1 MKSLRQPP
9 SALVLA
15 LFLVGSVFGAGA
27 VRAQTTMRVM
37 GAPQII
43 VPGSQVSVVVDYAT
57 PIPNNVVI
65 SLIDNNFAWKAGTA
79 TAIAAG
85 AGQVTLTFTAPSNLV
100 ANDNYSLTG
109 YIDEDTG
116 NWQNP
121 DVTAASHP
129 VKVRSSVNANLVDH
143 KVVAAAVDPG
153 AAFRFCV
160 SYAATGAKE
169 IKLNVFKG
177 APGDYTQWRG
187 GYTGTVTAGAGT
199 ISPVDITLSDYTP
212 GAYFAA
218 ISIGDAGATSG
229 LVYGTALTLSV
240 NDPTPKTNI
249 APTDTNIRY
258 IGRFNMA
265 DPAAPEFDWPG
276 THIKAKFTGTS
287 VGVKL
292 ESTSTSYRYRVFVDG
307 VAQPDIV
314 ASAAGNQTYSVAT
327 GLADGTH
334 SIEIHK
340 KNEDDY
346 DIKTTKFRGFVLD
359 QGRALAAPDAA
370 PTRKILVIGDSYTA
384 GYGAA
389 FTGSA
394 RTAASHAEKLAY
406 DDTYTAYGPQV
417 ARHYEADYQI
427 VARSG
432 IGVYCKNNSISSAD
446 SMRNRYDN
454 TLFGY
459 ETPAY
464 TMGGFVP
471 QLIII
476 NLGINDFATW
486 AKPSAPTQTQ
496 FEDAYKS
503 FIDSL
508 RGHYPDAK
516 FLLVTQASSPAS
528 WHAYVQN
535 VATAK
540 SASYQHVTLSGADL
554 GLDWHPTPTGH
565 TTIKNS
571 LVTKIETMGVNWAG
585 GGSNP
590 PPATTTMRVIG
601 APEIIVPGSQVN
613 VVVDYATPIAN
624 NVVIS
629 LIDNTFVWRAG
640 TATAVPAGSGQ
651 VTLTFTA
658 PANLTPNDGFILTGY
673 IDENTANWQNP
684 DVTAANYTVKVRASV
699 NANLIRHSAISSNA
713 TAGSPFRLCASY
725 AATGPKQIK
734 VNLFRGSPGDY
745 TQWAGSFTAN
755 VTAGAGVISPV
766 EVSPGSPVPGSYFA
780 SIQMGDPGAST
791 GLVYGAEIPL
801 TLAAGAAGTE
811 ISPENPNIRYIG
823 RFNTA
828 DPAAPEFDWPGTHI
842 KANFTGTS
850 VGVKLEST
858 STAYRYRVFVDGVA
872 QADIVAS
879 TAGNQTYSVATG
891 LANGTH
897 SIEIHKKNEDDSDT
911 RTTKFKGLV
920 LDSGASLAAPDT
932 APARRLLVVGDSI
945 SVGYGAAFS
954 GAARAAADHAEKLA
968 ADDTY
973 IAYGPQVARHYG
985 ADYQIIARSGY
996 GVYCKNNDISPAE
1009 SMRNRH
1015 DNTLF
1020 AQDALA
1026 YSAAQFQPQVIVVNL
1041 GINDFATY
1049 AKAEVPTQAEF
1060 EAAYNELLLAL
1071 RTANPSARF
1080 LLVTES
1086 SSVQP
1091 WHAYVQNVAAAN
1103 GALYVPVLYQSG
1115 DQGLDWHPNLQGQT
1129 RIAQAIISALDGA
1142 GDVWETLSTWRT
1154 THFGSSANTGDAAD
1168 LADPDADGFPNLLEY
1183 ALGGVP
1189 DSFASRPET
1198 PVSISTDRL
1207 AITFDRLRGDL
1218 TYTVQGSDDL
1228 AAWTDL
1234 ATNPGAIGENITY
1247 IDSENLASA
1256 PRRFL
1261 RVKVTPAP

>member
-9 SALVLA
+9 PALVLA

-85 AGQVTLTFTAPSNLV
+85 AGQVTLTFTTPSNLV

-265 DPAAPEFDWPG
+265 DPDAPEFDWPG
-276 THIKAKFTGTS
+276 THIKTKFTGTS

-314 ASAAGNQTYSVAT
+314 ASA
-327 GLADGTH
+327 
-334 SIEIHK
+334 
-340 KNEDDY
+340 
-346 DIKTTKFRGFVLD
+346 
-359 QGRALAAPDAA
+359 
-370 PTRKILVIGDSYTA
+370 
-384 GYGAA
+384 
-389 FTGSA
+389 
-394 RTAASHAEKLAY
+394 
-406 DDTYTAYGPQV
+406 
-417 ARHYEADYQI
+417 
-427 VARSG
+427 
-432 IGVYCKNNSISSAD
+432 
-446 SMRNRYDN
+446 
-454 TLFGY
+454 
-459 ETPAY
+459 
-464 TMGGFVP
+464 
-471 QLIII
+471 
-476 NLGINDFATW
+476 
-486 AKPSAPTQTQ
+486 
-496 FEDAYKS
+496 
-503 FIDSL
+503 
-508 RGHYPDAK
+508 
-516 FLLVTQASSPAS
+516 
-528 WHAYVQN
+528 
-535 VATAK
+535 
-540 SASYQHVTLSGADL
+540 
-554 GLDWHPTPTGH
+554 
-565 TTIKNS
+565 
-571 LVTKIETMGVNWAG
+571 
-585 GGSNP
+585 
-590 PPATTTMRVIG
+590 
-601 APEIIVPGSQVN
+601 
-613 VVVDYATPIAN
+613 
-624 NVVIS
+624 
-629 LIDNTFVWRAG
+629 
-640 TATAVPAGSGQ
+640 
-651 VTLTFTA
+651 
-658 PANLTPNDGFILTGY
+658 
-673 IDENTANWQNP
+673 
-684 DVTAANYTVKVRASV
+684 
-699 NANLIRHSAISSNA
+699 
-713 TAGSPFRLCASY
+713 
-725 AATGPKQIK
+725 
-734 VNLFRGSPGDY
+734 
-745 TQWAGSFTAN
+745 
-755 VTAGAGVISPV
+755 
-766 EVSPGSPVPGSYFA
+766 
-780 SIQMGDPGAST
+780 
-791 GLVYGAEIPL
+791 
-801 TLAAGAAGTE
+801 
-811 ISPENPNIRYIG
+811 
-823 RFNTA
+823 
-828 DPAAPEFDWPGTHI
+828 
-842 KANFTGTS
+842 
-850 VGVKLEST
+850 
-858 STAYRYRVFVDGVA
+858 
-872 QADIVAS
+872 
-879 TAGNQTYSVATG
+879 AGNQTYSVATG

-996 GVYCKNNDISPAE
+996 GVYCKNNDLSPAE

-1049 AKAEVPTQAEF
+1049 AKAGVPTQAEF

-1091 WHAYVQNVAAAN
+1091 WHAYVQNVASAN
-1103 GALYVPVLYQSG
+1103 GAEYVPVLYQSG

-1129 RIAQAIISALDGA
+1129 RIAQAIITALDGA

-1234 ATNPGAIGENITY
+1234 ASNPGAIGENITY
-1247 IDSENLASA
+1247 IDSENLTTA